1 MVPVLHS
8 FERNK
13 ANRLGIIAL
22 ISNIRSQC
30 PVGFEF
36 IIDGATISKD
46 GTKADA
52 LIVVGDI
59 SLCPAILALIVN
71 NIGFW
76 GSNTM

>member
-1 MVPVLHS
+1 MVPVHTHS
-8 FERNK
+8 KGIK

-46 GTKADA
+46 GTK
-52 LIVVGDI
+52 G
-59 SLCPAILALIVN
+59 
-71 NIGFW
+71 
-76 GSNTM
+76 